1 MIDRNK
7 LLLNEVRDG
16 DASGMTVVLGRW
28 SDHYKSWKN
37 INFAPIL
44 VVKYEDLIENSH
56 KTFILILNFL
66 KKLIDIN
73 IDEKKVLNTLNSC
86 NFQNLQNMEKSQG
99 FKEAV
104 YSKDKKNKKR
114 FFYLGKKNNWKD
126 ILDTEIEK
134 KIRNFFSTEMK
145 ELGYF

>member
-1 MIDRNK
+1 
-7 LLLNEVRDG
+7 
-16 DASGMTVVLGRW
+16 
-28 SDHYKSWKN
+28 
-37 INFAPIL
+37 
-44 VVKYEDLIENSH
+44 
-56 KTFILILNFL
+56 
-66 KKLIDIN
+66 
-73 IDEKKVLNTLNSC
+73 
-86 NFQNLQNMEKSQG
+86 MEKSQG